1 MVLGAGLMAHA
12 QTSPGI
18 RINEVVAENTTGL
31 LDEDGTRQDW
41 IELHNPLDTAVD
53 LNGWHLSDDPAR
65 SAQWTFPPT
74 PLPAGGFLVV
84 FASGKNR
91 ATPGQPLH
99 TNFKLSR
106 TGEFLALTNPD
117 GQTISRFSSVP
128 PLAADT
134 AFGAA
139 PEATSTFADGSGSRR

>member
-65 SAQWTFPPT
+65 PAQWTFPPT
-74 PLPAGGFLVV
+74 PLPAPR
-84 FASGKNR
+84 ASPPPR
-91 ATPGQPLH
+91 RRRPTP
-99 TNFKLSR
+99 
-106 TGEFLALTNPD
+106 
-117 GQTISRFSSVP
+117 P
-128 PLAADT
+128 PIPKHCYAYN
-134 AFGAA
+134 
-139 PEATSTFADGSGSRR
+139 